1 MKLQRYELAGTYD
14 DDVRPRDDG
23 RWCESTDVQ
32 KLELEL
38 ERLIEENKWLRK
50 EKEGMIQYERD
61 KRNHLYKMADEF
73 GFWDEFQKLDKSK
86 GKK

>member
-1 MKLQRYELAGTYD
+1 MKLQRWDWDEHHMHECSWGDWCASE
-14 DDVRPRDDG
+14 DV
-23 RWCESTDVQ
+23 E

-61 KRNHLYKMADEF
+61 KRTHLYKMADEL
-73 GFWDEFQKLDKSK
+73 GFWDELEKLDRSK
-86 GKK
+86 GRK